1 MRFSKWHGLGNDYLL
16 IERADGA
23 GLLTSTL
30 VARLC
35 DVHRGVGADGV
46 LEVTSTEGGRADLV
60 IWNPDGSQAELSGN
74 GTRIAARW
82 LARRTGLAEVVVAV
96 GPRRVHATMRGGLL
110 VEQDLGPV
118 TVGPPEAV
126 EINGMP
132 VAFTP
137 VDVGNP
143 HAVVERE
150 PERSMLLELGPLLER
165 HPRFPRRT
173 NVQLV
178 RVDGPGEITVRVWER
193 GVGETMSSGTSATAA
208 AAAVIESGRCA
219 GPVRVHLP
227 GGDLE
232 VALDAR
238 SHGLLTGPAQEICAG
253 EVSSELLAEASGDQ
267 TATP

>member
-16 IERADGA
+16 VERADEA
-23 GLLTSTL
+23 GPLTSPL
-30 VARLC
+30 VVRLC
-35 DVHRGVGADGV
+35 DVHRGIGADGV
-46 LEVTSTEGGRADLV
+46 LEVTSVEGGRAEVV

-82 LARRTGLAEVVVAV
+82 LARRSGLTEVVIGV
-96 GPRRVHATMRGGLL
+96 GSRIVRATMRGGSL
-110 VEQDLGPV
+110 VQQDLGPV
-118 TVGPPEAV
+118 VVGAPEAV
-126 EINGMP
+126 DVNGEAIL
-132 VAFTP
+132 VTP

-150 PERSMLLELGPLLER
+150 PDRGTLLELGPLLER
-165 HPRFPRRT
+165 HPRFPGRT

-178 RVDGPGEITVRVWER
+178 RIDGPAEITVRVWER

-208 AAAVIESGRCA
+208 AAAAIATGRCA
-219 GPVRVHLP
+219 GPVHVHLP

-232 VALDAR
+232 VALDDR

-253 EVSSELLAEASGDQ
+253 EISPELLAEVLGGQ

>member
-16 IERADGA
+16 IERADGTDP
-23 GLLTSTL
+23 LTPAL

-35 DVHRGVGADGV
+35 DVHRGIGADGV
-46 LEVTSTEGGRADLV
+46 LEVTSVEGGRAEVL

-82 LARRTGLAEVVVAV
+82 LSRRSGLGNVVVAV
-96 GPRRVHATMRGGLL
+96 GPRLVHATMRGGLL

-118 TVGPPEAV
+118 AVAPEEAV
-126 EINGMP
+126 EVNGEA
-132 VAFTP
+132 VLVTP

-150 PERSMLLELGPLLER
+150 PERETLLELGPLLER
-165 HPRFPRRT
+165 HPRFPSRT

-178 RVDGPGEITVRVWER
+178 RIDGPAEITVLVWER
-193 GVGETMSSGTSATAA
+193 GVGETLSSGTSATAA
-208 AAAVIESGRCA
+208 AAAVIATGRCA

-232 VALDAR
+232 VALDER

-253 EVSSELLAEASGDQ
+253 EVSSELLAEVAADQ

>member
-16 IERADGA
+16 IERADDA
-23 GLLTSTL
+23 DPLTAALVTL
-30 VARLC
+30 LC
-35 DVHRGVGADGV
+35 DVHRGIGADGV
-46 LEVTSTEGGRADLV
+46 LEVTSVDGVRADLL

-82 LARRTGLAEVVVAV
+82 LARRAGATNVVVAV
-96 GPRRVHATMRGGLL
+96 GPRVVNATMRDGLL

-118 TVGPPEAV
+118 AVGAPEAV
-126 EINGMP
+126 VVNGEP
-132 VAFTP
+132 VWFTP

-150 PERSMLLELGPLLER
+150 PDRSALLELGPLLER
-165 HPRFPRRT
+165 HPRFPGRT

-178 RVDGPGEITVRVWER
+178 RFDGPNEITVRVWER

-208 AAAVIESGRCA
+208 AAAVIGAGRCD

-227 GGDLE
+227 GGQLE
-232 VALDAR
+232 VSLDER
-238 SHGLLTGPAQEICAG
+238 SHGLLTGPAQEICSG
-253 EVSSELLAEASGDQ
+253 EISPELLTELRWDQ

>member
-16 IERADGA
+16 IERADA
-23 GLLTSTL
+23 GRPLTAAL
-30 VARLC
+30 VTRLC
-35 DVHRGVGADGV
+35 DVHRGIGADGV
-46 LEVTSTEGGRADLV
+46 LEVTSVEGARAELV

-82 LARRTGLAEVVVAV
+82 LARRSGASEVVVVV
-96 GPRRVHATMRGGLL
+96 GPRSVNARMLSGEL

-118 TVGPPEAV
+118 LVGAPETVDAG
-126 EINGMP
+126 GMP

-137 VDVGNP
+137 VDIGNP

-150 PERSMLLELGPLLER
+150 PDRNVLLELGPLLEH
-165 HPRFPRRT
+165 HPRFPQRT

-178 RVDGPGEITVRVWER
+178 RVDGPNEITVGVWER

-208 AAAVIESGRCA
+208 AAATIRTGRCTS
-219 GPVRVHLP
+219 PVRVHLP

-232 VALDAR
+232 VALDER
-238 SHGLLTGPAQEICAG
+238 SHGLLTGPAQETCRG
-253 EVSSELLAEASGDQ
+253 EISSELLAGY

>member
-16 IERADGA
+16 IERAEA
-23 GLLTSTL
+23 AAPLTAAL

-35 DVHRGVGADGV
+35 DVHRGVGADGI
-46 LEVTSTEGGRADLV
+46 LEVTAIEGARAELV

-82 LARRTGLAEVVVAV
+82 LARRAGTARVVVAV
-96 GPRRVHATMRGGLL
+96 GPRRVDARMLGGGL

-118 TVGPPEAV
+118 LVGAPETIDV
-126 EINGMP
+126 GGRR
-132 VAFTP
+132 VVFTP

-143 HAVVERE
+143 HAVVEAE
-150 PERSMLLELGPLLER
+150 PDRGTLLELGPRLER

-178 RVDGPGEITVRVWER
+178 RVDGANDITVGVWER
-193 GVGETMSSGTSATAA
+193 GVGETESSGTSATAA
-208 AAAVIESGRCA
+208 AAAAIRNGRCS
-219 GPVRVHLP
+219 GPVRVRLP

-232 VALDAR
+232 VTLDER
-238 SHGLLTGPAQEICAG
+238 SHGLLTGPAEEICSG
-253 EVSSELLAEASGDQ
+253 EISPELLDGY

>member
-16 IERADGA
+16 IERAEAA
-23 GLLTSTL
+23 GPLSAAL

-35 DVHRGVGADGV
+35 DVHRGIGADGV
-46 LEVTSTEGGRADLV
+46 LEVISVEGTRADLV

-82 LARRTGLAEVVVAV
+82 LARRSGATEVAVTV
-96 GPRRVHATMRGGLL
+96 GPRSVTARMLAGEL

-118 TVGPPEAV
+118 EIGAV
-126 EINGMP
+126 ETIDVNGEP
-132 VAFTP
+132 VSFTP
-137 VDVGNP
+137 VSVGNP

-150 PERSMLLELGPLLER
+150 PDRSALLELGPLLER
-165 HPRFPRRT
+165 HPRFPQRT

-178 RVDGPGEITVRVWER
+178 RIDGPSEITVAVWER

-208 AAAVIESGRCA
+208 AAAAIRGGRCT

-227 GGDLE
+227 GGELE
-232 VALDAR
+232 VTLDER
-238 SHGLLTGPAQEICAG
+238 SHGLLSGPAREICRG
-253 EVSSELLAEASGDQ
+253 EVSSDLLADY
-267 TATP
+267 TAMP